1 MIHRPL
7 NWFTTAY
14 NECYPDNTLC
24 SSGALVYHSNQE
36 PSYTDAQGAPHR
48 CAARTMWQAVTP
60 EPQDPQRGFIRST
73 SDFSNNFL
81 SSSGGRNMPS
91 LSRKMKKGMHLE
103 AGM

>member
-1 MIHRPL
+1 M
-7 NWFTTAY
+7 
-14 NECYPDNTLC
+14 
-24 SSGALVYHSNQE
+24 YHSNQE

-60 EPQDPQRGFIRST
+60 EPHDPQRGFIRST

-91 LSRKMKKGMHLE
+91 VSRKLKKGMHLE
-103 AGM
+103 PGM